1 MGLHRDNHAVRRSQG
16 VNRNHAQGRHTVNEN
31 HIIVLLG
38 FIDIGP
44 QSKFPAHGVDQAH
57 FQRGQL
63 DVGGHKVYALAV
75 VQNALIRG
83 EWLIPDHLF
92 HDGGQG
98 GGQAVL
104 VLPAQAGGE
113 VALGVCV
120 NEQHLFPQTG

>member
-1 MGLHRDNHAVRRSQG
+1 M
-16 VNRNHAQGRHTVNEN
+16 
-31 HIIVLLG
+31 LLG
-38 FIDIGP
+38 FIDIG
-44 QSKFPAHGVDQAH
+44 SKRKLPAHGVDQAH
-57 FQRGQL
+57 FQCGQL
-63 DVGGHKVYALAV
+63 NVGGHKVYTLAV

-83 EWLIPDHLF
+83 EWLIPDHFF

-104 VLPAQAGGE
+104 VLPAQAGSE

>member
-16 VNRNHAQGRHTVNEN
+16 VYRNHAQGRHTINEN
-31 HIIVLLG
+31 HIIVLLDL
-38 FIDIGP
+38 IDIDS
-44 QSKFPAHGVDQAH
+44 QRKLPAHGGDQAH

-63 DVGGHKVYALAV
+63 NVGGHKVYTLDV
-75 VQNALIRG
+75 VHYALICG
-83 EWLIPDHLF
+83 EWLIPDHFF
-92 HDGGQG
+92 HDRGQG